1 MYQSKQSTKNAQEE
15 KKLPIKVSIR
25 IRPLLKKE
33 QGQEKIVKTE
43 NKKFVV
49 LEQSTQ
55 IFKQEFD
62 RVFDDSTLQVEIYN
76 NLNECIKQAFNGF
89 NGTILAYGQT
99 GSGKTYTMFGSDW
112 EQQIQM
118 NFGINHQSTYCTDL
132 KNDISFA
139 GIIPRVIFG
148 LFENLPQNFY
158 IYCSFLQIYNE
169 KIYDLLQDHKIP
181 VPLNLHQSKLD
192 GIYVENLTEYA
203 VNNYHDCLTL
213 MKRGEKNR
221 IIRQT
226 TMNLKSSR
234 SHTIFQLIIETNKVD
249 KNGVLFKSKLN
260 LCDLAGSEKI
270 NKLEA
275 LTNAHFIEL
284 KNINQSLT
292 TLGKVIQNLSLNN
305 KNKQKLP
312 IPYRESKLT
321 RLLQDSLGGNT
332 MTHIIV
338 NIAPNIYNI
347 DETVNSLKFA
357 QRAKNVTIKVQPNKF
372 NANDQVLVNKL
383 IKEIDY
389 LKSLL
394 NMKRNGLNQNDLH
407 FKLMK
412 MQEENERLR
421 EIQLSNDEIEKII
434 QENRKMKEEIQKFQ
448 QQSSIGDP
456 SESSYIVK
464 KLQSEEGFASE
475 GTTERRPLVYNGMFI
490 INKSQNQQKTEVQVR
505 FKDGRNRLQMKKGY
519 VEISEQQEQRQKR
532 FLSEKRR
539 VMERLQYL
547 EQLQMKNEMTYSLL
561 SSPSH
566 FNSFQLN
573 EEKKSEKYRLLE
585 KQLIQK
591 Q

>member
-1 MYQSKQSTKNAQEE
+1 MYLQKQKTKQIQEDR
-15 KKLPIKVSIR
+15 KLPIKVSIR

-33 QGQEKIVKTE
+33 QGQETIIKTE
-43 NKKFVV
+43 NVKVNNPIFNQKKF
-49 LEQSTQ
+49 
-55 IFKQEFD
+55 EFD
-62 RVFDDSTLQVEIYN
+62 RVFDEASLQVEIYN
-76 NLNECIKQAFNGF
+76 NLNDCIKQAFDGF

-112 EQQIQM
+112 ESQM
-118 NFGINHQSTYCTDL
+118 NFGLSHQATYCDDL
-132 KNDISFA
+132 KNDFSFA

-148 LFENLPQNFY
+148 LFNNMPPNFY

-169 KIYDLLQDHKIP
+169 KIYDLLQDHKLP
-181 VPLNLHQSKLD
+181 MPLNLHESKLD

-213 MKRGEKNR
+213 MKRGERNR

-249 KNGVLFKSKLN
+249 RNGVLFKSKLN

-292 TLGKVIQNLSLNN
+292 TLGKVIQNLSQNN

-347 DETVNSLKFA
+347 DETVSSLKFA
-357 QRAKNVTIKVQPNKF
+357 QRAKNVTIQVQPNKF

-383 IKEIDY
+383 VKEIDY

-394 NMKRNGLNQNDLH
+394 NMKRSGLNQNDLH

-421 EIQLSNDEIEKII
+421 EGQLSNDEVEKII
-434 QENRKMKEEIQKFQ
+434 QENRKMKEELQKLQ
-448 QQSSIGDP
+448 QQSSFGDP
-456 SESSYIVK
+456 SESNSIVK
-464 KLQSEEGFASE
+464 KMHSDEGFVSDV
-475 GTTERRPLVYNGMFI
+475 TTERRPLAYNGMFI
-490 INKSQNQQKTEVQVR
+490 ISNPSNQQKTEVQVR
-505 FKDGRNRLQMKKGY
+505 FKDGRNRVQLKKGY

-539 VMERLQYL
+539 VMQRLQYL

-566 FNSFQLN
+566 FHSFQSN
-573 EEKKSEKYRLLE
+573 DEKKSVKYRLLE
-585 KQLIQK
+585 QQMIQK

>member
-1 MYQSKQSTKNAQEE
+1 MYQSKQSSKQVQEE
-15 KKLPIKVSIR
+15 RKQPIKVSIR

-33 QGQEKIVKTE
+33 QGQETIVKSE

-49 LEQSTQ
+49 FEQSTQ
-55 IFKQEFD
+55 ILKQEFD
-62 RVFDDSTLQVEIYN
+62 RVFDDQSLQVEIYN
-76 NLNECIKQAFNGF
+76 NLNECIKQAFDGF

-112 EQQIQM
+112 ESQM
-118 NFGINHQSTYCTDL
+118 NFSINHQATYCADL
-132 KNDISFA
+132 KSDISFA

-148 LFENLPQNFY
+148 LFDNLPKNFY

-169 KIYDLLQDHKIP
+169 KIYDLLQDHKVP
-181 VPLNLHQSKLD
+181 VQLNLHESKLD

-213 MKRGEKNR
+213 MKRGERNR
-221 IIRQT
+221 IVRQT

-249 KNGVLFKSKLN
+249 KHGVLFKSKLN

-270 NKLEA
+270 NKLEV
-275 LTNAHFIEL
+275 LSNDHFVEL

-292 TLGKVIQNLSLNN
+292 TLGKVIQNLSQNN

-347 DETVNSLKFA
+347 DETVSSLKFA
-357 QRAKNVTIKVQPNKF
+357 QRAKNVTIKIQPNKF

-394 NMKRNGLNQNDLH
+394 NMKRSGLNQNDLH

-412 MQEENERLR
+412 IQEENERLR
-421 EIQLSNDEIEKII
+421 EIQLSNDDVEKII
-434 QENRKMKEEIQKFQ
+434 QENRKMKEEIQKLQ
-448 QQSSIGDP
+448 QQSSFGDP

-464 KLQSEEGFASE
+464 KLQSEEGFGSE

-490 INKSQNQQKTEVQVR
+490 VSNPGNQQKTEVQVR
-505 FKDGRNRLQMKKGY
+505 FKDGRNQLQMKKGY
-519 VEISEQQEQRQKR
+519 VEISDQQEQRQKR

-547 EQLQMKNEMTYSLL
+547 DQLQIKNEMTYSLL
-561 SSPSH
+561 SQPSH

-573 EEKKSEKYRLLE
+573 EGKKTTKYKQLE

>member
-1 MYQSKQSTKNAQEE
+1 MYLSKQQTKQIKEE
-15 KKLPIKVSIR
+15 RKLPIKVSIR

-33 QGQEKIVKTE
+33 QGQETIIKTE

-49 LEQSTQ
+49 IEQSTQ

-62 RVFDDSTLQVEIYN
+62 RVFDDTSLQVEIYN
-76 NLNECIKQAFNGF
+76 NLNDCIKQAFNGF

-112 EQQIQM
+112 ESQM
-118 NFGINHQSTYCTDL
+118 SFGLSHQATYCDDL

-148 LFENLPQNFY
+148 IFNNIPPNFY

-181 VPLNLHQSKLD
+181 VPLNLHESKLD

-203 VNNYHDCLTL
+203 VNNYHDCITL
-213 MKRGEKNR
+213 MKRGERNR

-275 LTNAHFIEL
+275 LTNAHLIEL

-292 TLGKVIQNLSLNN
+292 TLGKVIQNLSQNN

-347 DETVNSLKFA
+347 DETVSSLKFA
-357 QRAKNVTIKVQPNKF
+357 QRAKNVTIQVQPNKY

-383 IKEIDY
+383 VKEIDY

-394 NMKRNGLNQNDLH
+394 NMKRSGLNQNDLH

-421 EIQLSNDEIEKII
+421 EIQLSNDEVEKII
-434 QENRKMKEEIQKFQ
+434 QENRKMKEELQKLQ
-448 QQSSIGDP
+448 QQSSFGDP
-456 SESSYIVK
+456 SESNSIVK
-464 KLQSEEGFASE
+464 KMHSDEGFVSDA
-475 GTTERRPLVYNGMFI
+475 TTERRPLAYNGMFI
-490 INKSQNQQKTEVQVR
+490 ISNPQNQQKTEVQVR

-547 EQLQMKNEMTYSLL
+547 EQLQVKNEMTYSLL

-566 FNSFQLN
+566 FNSFQQN
-573 EEKKSEKYRLLE
+573 EEKKSAKYRLLE